1 MKKEYYILNSA
12 KEEMIIK
19 TEKTLK
25 EIFEIIEKSKFI
37 MTENGLQNTSFIV
50 SVKEKVSPVSTLR
63 LYKGSRI
70 NSLTKNEHE

>member
-1 MKKEYYILNSA
+1 MKKEYIVINSA

-25 EIFEIIEKSKFI
+25 EVFDIIQSSKFI

-63 LYKGSRI
+63 LYKGSSI